1 MATKS
6 LHYRRVF
13 GIYFN
18 RAPTHTSNDKGERV
32 FFYQAQ
38 MLKND
43 RTRVSLRGN
52 AKFPVPGI
60 KASGKLVLCNTETM
74 KAYYQSC

>member
-32 FFYQAQ
+32 FF
-38 MLKND
+38 L
-43 RTRVSLRGN
+43 SGSN
-52 AKFPVPGI
+52 AEKRQNSGFFKGQCKIPGPRD
-60 KASGKLVLCNTETM
+60 
-74 KAYYQSC
+74 QSIW